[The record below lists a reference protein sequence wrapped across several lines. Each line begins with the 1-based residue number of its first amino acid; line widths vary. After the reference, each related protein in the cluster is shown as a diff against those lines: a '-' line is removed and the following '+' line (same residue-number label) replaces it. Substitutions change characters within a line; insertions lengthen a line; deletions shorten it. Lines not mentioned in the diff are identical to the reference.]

1 MNPETSS
8 PKILGVPIEV
18 RFRDMDSMGHVN
30 NAVYFTYPEMARV
43 AFYRHFMGVTQIQ
56 DLEMIAAKATCEFR
70 SPATWNDRL
79 LARVWVSRVGTTSF
93 DFDYEITDEKS
104 GRLIATAQTIQVAWD
119 YRTDSKKLVPQRL
132 RELLL

>member
-1 MNPETSS
+1 MNPETSI

-30 NAVYFTYPEMARV
+30 NAVYFTYLEMARV
-43 AFYRHFMGVTQIQ
+43 AFYRHFMGATQIQ

-79 LARVWVSRVGTTSF
+79 LARIWVSRVGTSSF
-93 DFDYEITDEKS
+93 DFDYEITDENS

>member
-30 NAVYFTYPEMARV
+30 NAVYFTYLEMARV

>member
-30 NAVYFTYPEMARV
+30 NAVYFTYLEMARV
-43 AFYRHFMGVTQIQ
+43 AFYRNFMGATQIQ

-79 LARVWVSRVGTTSF
+79 LARIWVSRVGTSSF
-93 DFDYEITDEKS
+93 DFDYEITDENS

>member
-1 MNPETSS
+1 MKPEASS
-8 PKILGVPIEV
+8 HKVLGVPIEV

-30 NAVYFTYPEMARV
+30 NAVYFTYLEIARV
-43 AFYRHFMGVTQIQ
+43 AFYRHFMGATEIE

-79 LARVWVSRVGTTSF
+79 LVRIWVSRVGTTSY
-93 DFDYEITDEKS
+93 DFDYEIRDENS

-119 YRTDSKKLVPQRL
+119 YRTDSKKVVPQRL